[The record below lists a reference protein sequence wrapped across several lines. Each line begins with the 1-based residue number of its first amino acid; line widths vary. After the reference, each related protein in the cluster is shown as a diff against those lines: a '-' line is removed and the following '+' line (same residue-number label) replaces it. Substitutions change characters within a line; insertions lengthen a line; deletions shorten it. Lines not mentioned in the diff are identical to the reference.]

1 MSDNPSTQTPKDAS
15 DNSVLASLVKRFHER
30 LLQVED
36 RTLDVIES
44 ELEEAIEL
52 EATAEEMARDELNL
66 LGAYL
71 RRDMHSLRDYV
82 ASTGKGLKEWLR
94 FDTDLLESR
103 LAELLLM
110 VADSTTV
117 QQAELKKKAETDA
130 CFDAGESV
138 LGGTFS
144 CVNCGDV
151 YVYHQPTLLSPCLE
165 CGGEVFHRISVD

>member
-1 MSDNPSTQTPKDAS
+1 MSDNHSTQTPKDAS
-15 DNSVLASLVKRFHER
+15 ENSALASLVKRFHER

-44 ELEEAIEL
+44 ELEEAIEI
-52 EATAEEMARDELNL
+52 EATAEEMARDELDL

-71 RRDMHSLRDYV
+71 RRDIQSLRDYI

-94 FDTDLLESR
+94 FDTGLLENR

-110 VADSTTV
+110 VADETTV
-117 QQAELKKKAETDA
+117 QQAELRQQAQTDP
-130 CFDAGESV
+130 CFTAGESV

-144 CVNCGDV
+144 CIDCGDV
-151 YVYHQPTLLSPCLE
+151 YVYHQPTQLKPCIE